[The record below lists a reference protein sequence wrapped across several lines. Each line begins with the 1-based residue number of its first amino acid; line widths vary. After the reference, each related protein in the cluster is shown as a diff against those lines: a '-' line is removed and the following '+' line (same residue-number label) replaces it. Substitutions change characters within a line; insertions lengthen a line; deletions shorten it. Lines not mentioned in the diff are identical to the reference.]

1 GGVRAVWSAA
11 RMAGACAAG
20 GAAQSVRPLAALDLR
35 PQLPR
40 GDATYLWAGAG
51 GWVVDAR
58 LPGAGADPAG
68 PPPTHVGIR
77 ARHLR
82 LRVEGGG
89 RINVFP
95 CRLRALTESPHEVT
109 LGLAVGESGAATLA
123 MQMSREEWR
132 IWRTRP
138 PPWYV
143 ELPPEQL
150 LWLVG

>member
-1 GGVRAVWSAA
+1 VIAAGDRQRLFKRPGSVAAA
-11 RMAGACAAG
+11 RLTGCKNIFAVAAG
-20 GAAQSVRPLAALDLR
+20 GDGWLSV
-35 PQLPR
+35 PQL
-40 GDATYLWAGAG
+40 GIGL
-51 GWVVDAR
+51 
-58 LPGAGADPAG
+58 AGADPAG

-138 PPWYV
+138 QPWYV